1 LWGERLFEFKPVGY
15 RSLPISVA
23 ISPSSG
29 EWDDK
34 DRGSD
39 KAQENNEGVLG
50 EGFAF

>member
-1 LWGERLFEFKPVGY
+1 MVFIYFKQRAAY
-15 RSLPISVA
+15 ELLRSVMGSVMCKR
-23 ISPSSG
+23 G
-29 EWDDK
+29 RHDK